1 MNKIEYLK
9 KIRELYIVIDMI
21 NGFVKEGKMAAPSIM
36 RIVPTQYEILNS
48 ADKKADAGIA
58 FVRDSHKKNSQEFK
72 TYAEHCIEGTK
83 ETEVIEEIKKFIPN
97 SIQYLKNN
105 TNVMFAPNIQEDLLN
120 AENLKKIK
128 VMGCLSDYCAKDAAI
143 GLRCFLDQYDKD
155 IEVCVYEDAID
166 TFDAPGHNADEINKI
181 SVEEMKSRGIK
192 ILRKER

>member
-1 MNKIEYLK
+1 
-9 KIRELYIVIDMI
+9 
-21 NGFVKEGKMAAPSIM
+21 
-36 RIVPTQYEILNS
+36 
-48 ADKKADAGIA
+48 
-58 FVRDSHKKNSQEFK
+58 
-72 TYAEHCIEGTK
+72 
-83 ETEVIEEIKKFIPN
+83 
-97 SIQYLKNN
+97 
-105 TNVMFAPNIQEDLLN
+105 MFAPNIQEDLLN

>member
-1 MNKIEYLK
+1 MNRIEYLK
-9 KIRELYIVIDMI
+9 QIRELYIVIDMI

-36 RIVPTQYEILNS
+36 RVVPTQYKILS
-48 ADKKADAGIA
+48 DASKKFNNGIA

-72 TYAEHCIEGTK
+72 TYDEHCIEGTW
-83 ETEVIEEIKKFIPN
+83 ESEVIDEFKEFIPN
-97 SIQYLKNN
+97 SIEYLKNS
-105 TNVMFAPNIQEDLLN
+105 TNVLFAPNIQEELLK
-120 AENLKKIK
+120 AEKLEKVK

-143 GLRCFLDQYDKD
+143 GLRCFFDQHNKD

-166 TFDAPGHNADEINKI
+166 TFDAPLHNADLINKA

>member
-9 KIRELYIVIDMI
+9 QLKELYIVIDMI
-21 NGFVKEGKMAAPSIM
+21 NGFVKEGKMAAPSVM
-36 RIVPTQYEILNS
+36 RRVSTQYKILEDAS
-48 ADKKADAGIA
+48 KKYENGIV
-58 FVRDSHKKNSQEFK
+58 FVRDSHKIYSQEFK
-72 TYAEHCIEGTK
+72 TYAEHCLENTW
-83 ETEVIEEIKKFIPN
+83 ESEVIDELQKFVPG

-105 TNVMFAPNIQEDLLN
+105 TNFIFAPDVQQDLLA
-120 AENLKKIK
+120 AEKLKSIK

-143 GLRCFLDQYDKD
+143 GLRCFLDQYNKD

-181 SVEEMKSRGIK
+181 SVDEMRSRGIK